1 MNIFHGNENA
11 YESFS
16 SQSCKQSEKGLQ
28 CPCLSA
34 SLFYMHM
41 NLSALSLVNNL
52 KKDYNAPAYL
62 LPCFTYK
69 AKV

>member
-1 MNIFHGNENA
+1 MNLSA
-11 YESFS
+11 
-16 SQSCKQSEKGLQ
+16 QSCKQSEKGLKG
-28 CPCLSA
+28 PCLSV

-69 AKV
+69 TKV